1 MHSAAPVSYLFVPA
15 TRPERFD
22 KALAA
27 GANRVIIDLEDAI
40 APADKNSARAA
51 MASWLS
57 KEKSVAIRINSAYTT
72 WFADDLALCARDGV
86 AEIILPKAGD
96 VADVHSV
103 VAAGAKSVKLLIESA
118 LGIKNID
125 QLAQQ
130 ERVTRLIFGSID
142 FCVDMGIDGDDRELD
157 YFRSLIVL
165 ASRLAVLAP
174 PVDGVTTAIDDV
186 NILQA
191 DALRG
196 KRFGFGAKLCI
207 HPKQVAAVNSAYRPT
222 ADELAWARRV
232 MDAAGSADGAAVQ
245 VDGRMV
251 DKPVLIRA
259 QRLLAQL
266 QK

>member
-27 GANRVIIDLEDAI
+27 GADRVIIDLEDAV
-40 APADKNSARAA
+40 APQDKHTARAA
-51 MASWLS
+51 LAAWLT
-57 KEKSVAIRINSAYTT
+57 KDKSVAIRINSADTE

-96 VADVHSV
+96 IADVKRV

-142 FCVDMGIDGDDRELD
+142 FCVDMGIDADDRELD
-157 YFRSLIVL
+157 YFRSHIVL
-165 ASRLAVLAP
+165 ASRLAELAP

-186 NILQA
+186 TVLQA
-191 DALRG
+191 DTLRG

-207 HPKQVAAVNSAYRPT
+207 HPKQVAAVNAAYRPT
-222 ADELAWARRV
+222 EDELAWAHRV
-232 MDAAGSADGAAVQ
+232 MDAAGSAGGAAVQ

>member
-1 MHSAAPVSYLFVPA
+1 M
-15 TRPERFD
+15 
-22 KALAA
+22 
-27 GANRVIIDLEDAI
+27 
-40 APADKNSARAA
+40 
-51 MASWLS
+51 
-57 KEKSVAIRINSAYTT
+57 
-72 WFADDLALCARDGV
+72 
-86 AEIILPKAGD
+86 
-96 VADVHSV
+96 
-103 VAAGAKSVKLLIESA
+103 
-118 LGIKNID
+118 
-125 QLAQQ
+125 
-130 ERVTRLIFGSID
+130 
-142 FCVDMGIDGDDRELD
+142 
-157 YFRSLIVL
+157 
-165 ASRLAVLAP
+165 
-174 PVDGVTTAIDDV
+174 DGVTTAIDDV
-186 NILQA
+186 NSLQA